1 MTQRLELF
9 ALPAM
14 PTGFAVWL
22 LGSSA
27 DSFGLAVAGILL
39 LIAGAFTWNR
49 H

>member
-14 PTGFAVWL
+14 PIGFAVWF

-27 DSFGLAVAGILL
+27 DSFGLGVSGILL
-39 LIAGAFTWNR
+39 LIAGAFAWNR
-49 H
+49 L